1 MAIRT
6 TILRRASVLG
16 DYKFEGS
23 FAHRGGGPLRTGG
36 KGGRASITQV
46 PNCLLVFRTA
56 GGWAGQRKVG
66 WGVGG
71 GLDYKKSPAAP
82 DSPPRRPFACSGP
95 AATPFP
101 PCFTGTCPISSS
113 YCPSLALHVT
123 SPLSP
128 LALPPPAVV
137 ATFFD

>member
-71 GLDYKKSPAAP
+71 GLDYKKKSCCAGQFAP
-82 DSPPRRPFACSGP
+82 TAFCLQRAGGNPFPSLLYRHVPHFLLLLSFPRPPR
-95 AATPFP
+95 
-101 PCFTGTCPISSS
+101 
-113 YCPSLALHVT
+113 HVP
-123 SPLSP
+123 PLSP
-128 LALPPPAVV
+128 CLAA
-137 ATFFD
+137 ASGRRHFF